1 MEDSRKRIEAA
12 VRALATDVLNKFEKK
27 RKIDSVQELIILATY
42 LNMQKLDEMRESI
55 EGVLRAFQRLDAL
68 IDVVKE
74 LKKTLDNMPRDRSP
88 DVAKALDEVRAKLD
102 QIIEKLE
109 TYTVEGY

>member
-1 MEDSRKRIEAA
+1 M
-12 VRALATDVLNKFEKK
+12 NKFEKK

-74 LKKTLDNMPRDRSP
+74 LKKALDNMPRDRSP